1 MENKKSK
8 EENLI
13 KIPEENIVDACDF
26 TEINTTKPSGA
37 KGAVEEL
44 DKALKNQGKTNWIGF
59 YQKPGPRKKI

>member
-44 DKALKNQGKTNWIGF
+44 DKALKNQGKTN
-59 YQKPGPRKKI
+59 